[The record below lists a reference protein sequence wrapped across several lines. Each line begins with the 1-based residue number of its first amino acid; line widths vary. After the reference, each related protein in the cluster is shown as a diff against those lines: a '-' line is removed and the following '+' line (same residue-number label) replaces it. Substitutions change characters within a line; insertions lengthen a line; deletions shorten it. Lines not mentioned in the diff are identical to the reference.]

1 MLTMMLPDEDDT
13 QDEHPGRGLAE
24 RLRALG
30 VQALPRDLKG
40 LPYEVVFSERLRAR
54 IVADG

>member
-1 MLTMMLPDEDDT
+1 MMLPDEDDT